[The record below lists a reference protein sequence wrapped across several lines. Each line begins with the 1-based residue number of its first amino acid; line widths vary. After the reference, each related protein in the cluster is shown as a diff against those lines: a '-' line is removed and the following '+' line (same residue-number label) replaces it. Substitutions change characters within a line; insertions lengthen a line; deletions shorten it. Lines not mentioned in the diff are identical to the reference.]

1 MTARAGDTLET
12 FVRQMQ
18 VDRLPREQLVV
29 LNGMPNEYQVKPG
42 DQVKIVTD
50 R

>member
-1 MTARAGDTLET
+1 VTARAGDTVDG

-18 VDRLPREQLVV
+18 VDRLPREQFIV
-29 LNGMPNEYQVKPG
+29 LNGMPNEYQIKPG